1 MQLLPF
7 SFIFF
12 KNTIPIVGLTSALML
27 VMFHGLHIRGT
38 HTQVHVPTPQINT
51 TPPQFVQFLGLLCD
65 CGISFDPY

>member
-12 KNTIPIVGLTSALML
+12 KNTIPIEGLTSALML

-38 HTQVHVPTPQINT
+38 QVHVPTPQITT
-51 TPPQFVQFLGLLCD
+51 TPPQFVQFFGLLCD
-65 CGISFDPY
+65 SGISFDPY